1 MTDIHT
7 KDYPTLQ
14 AAFDDAAATGKTLH
28 LTPRTTY
35 AVTAPIVL
43 DNVSVRLDGHG
54 ATIGADV
61 SMLAPLVL
69 KGGAY
74 LQAKH
79 LTLGGGRVALHA
91 MHCAG
96 AGGSHFED
104 CEFYFGIRDGVH
116 LAAEGIAGGND
127 CMRFERCRFQH
138 NGRMHA
144 LTATITKTD
153 TPSLPTYATE
163 PLVDAPGAQFVT
175 WGTRIGDVLHVGL
188 QWLLVQE
195 VIDETHLKLQSYPG
209 CEGFTE
215 TSAALHIGDGYHEE
229 SFNDNNLVVL
239 RDCLFR
245 NNAANGAK
253 FCGLFGARVQSG
265 QFDFNQCF
273 GAIVGHRNGAV
284 IISSFRDCYF
294 EGNYGPSA
302 FLLGGAQG
310 IEISST
316 NSDKPLVTLTNPTP
330 SWGTSLNTQGAP
342 GMKQASPNWVGSA
355 LPYVP

>member
-1 MTDIHT
+1 MTDIHA

-28 LTPRTTY
+28 LTPRTQY
-35 AVTAPIVL
+35 AVTSPIVL

-61 SMLAPLVL
+61 PMLAPLAL
-69 KGGAY
+69 KNGAY

-79 LTLGGGRVALHA
+79 LTLGGGRVALYA

-116 LAAEGIAGGND
+116 LAAEGAAGGND

-138 NGRMHA
+138 NGRSHNI
-144 LTATITKTD
+144 TATVTKTD
-153 TPSLPTYATE
+153 YPPLPGYNTE
-163 PLVDAPGAQFVT
+163 PLVEAPDAQFVA
-175 WGTRIGDVLHVGL
+175 WGTRIGDILHVGS

-195 VIDETHLKLQSYPG
+195 VIDETHLKLQLYPG
-209 CEGFTE
+209 SEGYT
-215 TSAALHIGDGYHEE
+215 AATATLHIGDGYHEE

-245 NNAANGAK
+245 NNRGSGAK
-253 FCGLFGARVQSG
+253 LCGLFGARVQSG
-265 QFDFNQCF
+265 QFDFNDCF
-273 GAIVGHRNGAV
+273 GAVVGHRNGAV

-294 EGNYGPSA
+294 EGNYGPTA
-302 FLLGGAQG
+302 ILLGGAQG

-316 NSDKPLVTLTNPTP
+316 NTDKPITSVTNPTP
-330 SWGTSLNTQGAP
+330 SWGTSLNAQGVP
-342 GMKQASPNWVGSA
+342 GLKQATANGVVSQ
-355 LPYVP
+355 LPYAP